1 MSYSCNTEVMVV
13 TSVLLLYDTKTAGL
27 VVFFRFRFQ
36 CKKRHKPDE
45 IIHCSKRLT
54 KTCSD
59 KHLGAEKQQK
69 QTNNFSSVS
78 SHSNPDRKST
88 RLNSSHVAISYA

>member
-1 MSYSCNTEVMVV
+1 MVV

-27 VVFFRFRFQ
+27 VVFFGFRFQ
-36 CKKRHKPDE
+36 CEKRHKPDE
-45 IIHCSKRLT
+45 VMRCSKHLA

-69 QTNNFSSVS
+69 QANNFSRVK
-78 SHSNPDRKST
+78 SHDDSPRLASRYKSDRARKAALSN
-88 RLNSSHVAISYA
+88 